1 MLVMKIVGLNEGHA
15 TPIDGHY
22 LQEYDPSR
30 DGILGGETIIA
41 HIVCTPDKE
50 KAMKFN
56 DLMEISKVWKLVDP
70 RNPIRLDGKPN
81 RPLTAFT
88 IMSETV

>member
-1 MLVMKIVGLNEGHA
+1 MGVMLKFMMNTTQNKN
-15 TPIDGHY
+15 
-22 LQEYDPSR
+22 
-30 DGILGGETIIA
+30 
-41 HIVCTPDKE
+41 KE